1 MTAPRELSAATH
13 PVLAF
18 DIGGTKI
25 AAALIVDG
33 AIEERRQVATPT
45 SGQPDDWLAAMV
57 GLARDWQG
65 RFEAVGAAVTGIVQ
79 DGQWRALNPNILPVP
94 AGYPLAQRLRTA
106 FDRPVR
112 LVNDAQAAAWA
123 EFDARSGIR
132 SLLFVTVST
141 GIGGGLVTDG
151 KLVEGAQG
159 AAGSMGHVLV
169 KPVGGRRCGCGAI
182 GCIETEASGA
192 ALKARAAETLGIE
205 IEVPELFERAKT
217 DARAA
222 VLIDDALNLLG
233 QALLSA
239 RRLCDPDLI
248 VIGGGIGL
256 RADVLAELQSICG
269 RLAPDFPVPIE
280 AARQGAD
287 AGLVGAALLAAGR

>member
-1 MTAPRELSAATH
+1 MTAPRELDAAKR

-25 AAALIVDG
+25 AAALIADG

-45 SGQPDDWLAAMV
+45 SGQPEDWLAAMV
-57 GLARDWQG
+57 GLAQDWQG

-79 DGQWRALNPNILPVP
+79 GGQWRALNPAILPVP
-94 AGYPLAQRLRTA
+94 AGYPLAERLQAA
-106 FDRPVR
+106 FGRPVR

-123 EFDARSGIR
+123 EFDARSDIR

-151 KLVEGAQG
+151 KLVEGAHG

-169 KPVGGRRCGCGAI
+169 KPIGGRRCGCGAI

-192 ALKARAAETLGIE
+192 ALKARAAETFGDG

-217 DARAA
+217 DAKAA
-222 VLIDDALNLLG
+222 AIIDDALNLLG

-239 RRLCDPDLI
+239 RRLCDPELI

-256 RADVLAELQSICG
+256 RQDVLARLQAICG
-269 RLAPDFPVPIE
+269 RLAPDFPVRIE
-280 AARQGAD
+280 AARLGAD
-287 AGLVGAALLAAGR
+287 AGLVGSALLAAAR